1 MKKKELDMILIISLV
16 VVGIILLWFVGTYN
30 MFIKQKTSLDEAFST
45 MDVYLKKR
53 WDLIPNLVETVK
65 GYAEHEKGTFEKVVE
80 LRNTAYSGLPSDE
93 KIALN
98 AELSTGLAKLL
109 AVAENY
115 PDLKA
120 NQNFMDLSA
129 QLSQIEADIANSRKY
144 YNAIVKDYN
153 IAVQTIPSNIIAAIC
168 QFKPAK
174 MFEIDETQ
182 RENVQVKF

>member
-1 MKKKELDMILIISLV
+1 MNLIVAMV
-16 VVGIILLWFVGTYN
+16 VIGIILLWFIITYN
-30 MFIKQKTSLDEAFST
+30 MFIRLKNSLNEAFST

-65 GYAEHEKGTFEKVVE
+65 GYVEHEKSTFEKVVE
-80 LRNTAYSGLPSDE
+80 LRNTAYSNLPSDK

-98 AELSTGLAKLL
+98 AQLSTGLAKLL

-120 NQNFMDLSA
+120 NQNFMDLSG
-129 QLSQIEADIANSRKY
+129 QLSQIESDIANSRKY
-144 YNAIVKDYN
+144 YNAVVKEYN
-153 IAVQTIPSNIIAAIC
+153 NAVQTIPSNIVAAIC

-174 MFEIDETQ
+174 MFEIDEFQ